1 MKEMVYEGEHL
12 LIGNLGHLAV
22 VLAFTT
28 AILTAISYF
37 FAGNEKD
44 ALHGRWKKI
53 ARISF
58 RVHSFAVLGIIVALA
73 SIIYNHYYEYYYAWQ
88 HSSNE
93 LPTHYIISCFWEGQ
107 EGSFLLW
114 VFWHVVIG
122 NILIRTAK
130 SWESPVMA
138 VICLA
143 QIMLSSMLLGIEF
156 GDLFTVGSSPFALLR
171 DEIEAPI
178 FGMANYLSNVQNG
191 TGLNP
196 LLQNYW
202 MVIHP
207 PTLFFGFAA
216 TVVPFAY
223 AIAALWKKR
232 YTEWVKPAL
241 PWALAAVMVLGTGI
255 IMGGFWAYE
264 ALSFG
269 GYWAWD
275 PVENASLI
283 PWIILIAGVHVM
295 LINKSTKN
303 ALGMTF
309 ILILI
314 TFLLVLY
321 ATYLTRSGV
330 LSDTSAHSFAAGLP
344 GQLVVFL
351 LLFVVGT
358 FALLIARWK
367 HIPKSGQEENLNSR
381 EFWMFIGSLV
391 LLLSGIQVLGTTS
404 IPVFNLLPGVNLAP
418 PNDVIAHYNKWQM
431 PFAIVIGLLTGIG
444 QFFKY
449 KKSDSKKVGR
459 DLLMGAAIATALT
472 AGAIFGF
479 RISQPYYVVF
489 LFAGIYAVVANLQY
503 LFASLKGKIKMA
515 GASIAHIGFGVLLVG
530 VLVSSANKH
539 IITQNNTGGAIFGTS
554 EEKQNDPKEIAKTQR
569 ENAENMLLAKG
580 MTVNIGPYKATF
592 IGSRTDEPNKYYQVV
607 YKKYNENGEVEEEFT
622 LEPYA
627 QNNPQMGM
635 ASNPDTK
642 HYLSHDVFTYV
653 SFDPMFEEAE
663 PFANEQTYELYI
675 GDTIFNKNAT
685 LVLDSVSNEV
695 TNSDTKNPELSVT
708 AHIKV
713 LFSKSVYWVRPQ
725 FGLKGT
731 QSFFVE
737 GKSDEAGIL
746 ANLLKVMPESEG
758 KAKFMIEISDRRP
771 RPEYIIMKAIV
782 FPWINLVW
790 AGTII
795 MVVGFVISIIRRVK
809 EYRRETART
818 NETDIHRG
826 G

>member
-12 LIGNLGHLAV
+12 LIGNFGHLAV

-28 AILTAISYF
+28 AILTAISYY
-37 FAGNEKD
+37 FASNEKD
-44 ALHGRWKKI
+44 ELQGRWKTL
-53 ARISF
+53 ARLSF
-58 RVHSFAVLGIIVALA
+58 RVHSISVIGIITALA
-73 SIIYNHYYEYYYAWQ
+73 AIIYNHYYEYYYAWQ

-93 LPTHYIISCFWEGQ
+93 LPTHFIISCFWEGQ

-114 VFWHVVIG
+114 IFWHVVIG

-130 SWESPVMA
+130 TWEAPVMA
-138 VICLA
+138 VVALA
-143 QIMLSSMLLGIEF
+143 QIMLASMLLGIDF
-156 GDLFTVGSSPFALLR
+156 GDNFTIGSSPFSLLR

-178 FGMANYLSNVQNG
+178 FGMANYLSNISNG

-232 YTEWVKPAL
+232 YTDWVKPAL

-303 ALGMTF
+303 ALVMTY
-309 ILILI
+309 ILILV

-330 LSDTSAHSFAAGLP
+330 LNDTSAHSFAAGLP
-344 GQLVVFL
+344 GQLIFFL
-351 LLFVVGT
+351 LIFVFGTIALF
-358 FALLIARWK
+358 ASRWK
-367 HIPKSGQEENLNSR
+367 EIPKTGQEENLSSR

-391 LLLSGIQVLGTTS
+391 LLLSGIQVIGTTS
-404 IPVFNLLPGVNLAP
+404 IPVFNLIPGINIAP
-418 PNDVIAHYNKWQM
+418 PNDVIAHYNQWQM
-431 PFAIVIGLLTGIG
+431 PFAIVIALLTAIG
-444 QFFKY
+444 QYFKY
-449 KKSDSKKVGR
+449 KKSNGKKVAQ
-459 DLLMGAAIATALT
+459 DLLLGAAIATALT

-479 RISQPYYVVF
+479 NISQPYYVVF
-489 LFAGIYAVVANLQY
+489 LFAGIYAVTANLLY
-503 LFASLKGKIKMA
+503 LFSALKGKLSMA

-539 IITQNNTGGAIFGTS
+539 IITQNNTGGAIFGVS
-554 EEKQNDPKEIAKTQR
+554 EEKQNDPTEVAKTQR
-569 ENAENMLLAKG
+569 ENTENMLLAKN

-592 IGSRTDEPNKYYQVV
+592 IGSRTEEPNKFYQVV
-607 YKKYNENGEVEEEFT
+607 YTKLDDEGNVVEEFT

-642 HYLSHDVFTYV
+642 HYLSHDIFTYV

-663 PFANEQTYELYI
+663 EFKNPLTHEIEI
-675 GDTIFNKNAT
+675 GDTIHNRNAD
-685 LVLDSVSNEV
+685 LVLDSISTDLIKDDPSTTEFNI
-695 TNSDTKNPELSVT
+695 T

-713 LFSKSVYWVRPQ
+713 IFSNDVYWVRPQ
-725 FGLKGT
+725 FGLKGRQT
-731 QSFFVE
+731 FNVPNQ
-737 GKSDEAGIL
+737 SDEAGVL
-746 ANLLKVMPESEG
+746 VSFDKMNAPMDLKSGE
-758 KAKFMIEISDRRP
+758 KATYVLTVSNRRP

-795 MVVGFVISIIRRVK
+795 MVIGFVISIIRRVK
-809 EYRRETART
+809 EYRRETAR
-818 NETDIHRG
+818 N
-826 G
+826 